1 MVTRQRR
8 VTMSL
13 ILLLVASAQA
23 AAGART
29 ASFGVSAQVVAR
41 ASIEAVDEPAT
52 VELTSTDLAQGYKDL
67 DAHYRVHT
75 TGTTRYLLSIAPRT
89 GVADRVH
96 IDGLGAPVTLGL
108 TDITVLQQATT
119 TITELRLRL
128 RLELRQGLTAGHYA
142 MPVRLVVLAS

>member
-1 MVTRQRR
+1 MSRNRQP
-8 VTMSL
+8 VATCSIVM
-13 ILLLVASAQA
+13 ILATTPVFASM
-23 AAGART
+23 RN

-41 ASIEAVDEPAT
+41 ASIEALDEPAT